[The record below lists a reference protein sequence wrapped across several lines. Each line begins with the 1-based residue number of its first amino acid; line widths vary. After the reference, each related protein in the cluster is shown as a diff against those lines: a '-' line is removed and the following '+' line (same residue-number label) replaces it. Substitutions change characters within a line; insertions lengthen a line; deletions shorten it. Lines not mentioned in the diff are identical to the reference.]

1 MQNTKPATKG
11 YTVRPQGPDI
21 LDSIATYFRQYLVC
35 DDHQLT
41 ILSLW
46 SACSQCN
53 QHFAVAPY
61 LDIRSA
67 EPHSG
72 KSLCLNLLNSFS
84 GAGEAGMFFSG
95 VPAGSLI
102 QRFLP
107 GRSSDQIDP
116 AHSKAPLFKVL
127 LDDCHHS
134 FGPSERQP
142 LLALLN
148 SGSETSGFFPHGEE
162 DYYFFGP
169 KAFAGNDPL
178 PRSLAMRCIP
188 IVLRRPKPSEKFIRA
203 DNQAIWDAA
212 VALKTR
218 LTNWLQQSSDL
229 LRQSARKEL
238 ASLPPTLSPGQR
250 KIAEPL
256 IHIADLA
263 GGSWPAKVRVALAAV
278 FDLADASPSLQML
291 CDVRS
296 IFHEKNNPE
305 YLSTADLLAELRA
318 MESRPWSAWGP
329 KSGRSVAFHLRPFG
343 IGPRDLHY
351 GSPSSF
357 KGYRIADFQ
366 DAWERYLP
374 PAAAVVE
381 LDDSAVSQRGMDAP
395 RGMEIASA
403 TSSATEISAI
413 GAD

>member
-1 MQNTKPATKG
+1 MQPTKPATKG
-11 YTVRPQGPDI
+11 YTVRPQGADI
-21 LDSIATYFRQYLVC
+21 LDSIAAYFRRYLVA

-41 ILSLW
+41 ILGLW

-53 QHFAVAPY
+53 QHFRVAPY

-72 KSLCLNLLNSFS
+72 KSLCLNLLNAFS

-107 GRSSDQIDP
+107 GRSSNDIDP
-116 AHSKAPLFKVL
+116 ADSKAPLFKVL

-148 SGSETSGFFPHGEE
+148 SGSETVGFFPHGED

-169 KAFAGNDPL
+169 KAFAGNNPL
-178 PRSLAMRCIP
+178 PRSLAVRCVP

-203 DNQAIWDAA
+203 DNQPIWDAA
-212 VALKTR
+212 QGLKQR
-218 LTNWLQQSSDL
+218 LTNWLQQISDL
-229 LRQSARKEL
+229 LQQSARKDP
-238 ASLPPTLSPGQR
+238 ANLPPTLSPGQR

-263 GGSWPAKVRVALAAV
+263 GGSWPAKVRAALAAV

-296 IFHEKNNPE
+296 IFREKDNPE
-305 YLSTADLLAELRA
+305 YFATADLLTELRA

-329 KSGRSVAFHLRPFG
+329 KSGRRIAFHLRPFG

-351 GSPSSF
+351 DSPTTF

-374 PAAAVVE
+374 PSAACVE
-381 LDDSAVSQRGMDAP
+381 LDDCAASQRGNNAP
-395 RGMEIASA
+395 RGLEMASA